1 MITEVVVTMFGI
13 TALGMLINRLAG
25 RTPLYSSAVELL
37 VDFVYWILIP
47 LTFFKTFSE
56 RGLELSDVWI
66 LTSFLVFM
74 VITFTALYR
83 ARRYEERGV
92 REAVFLSS
100 AFPNAVFLGFP
111 VSMAFFNTLEVASV
125 FGLFTVTLNV
135 VIPDL
140 MTARRNAVVKLLRHP
155 ALIGFIAG
163 VLLHSTSPEYV
174 TAVSECLSWVTPLLS
189 YSSTLVL
196 GLRLPLSLNPVKKYL
211 RVTAVV
217 ALFRFAVHP
226 LVSLLVMQLFNVPWV
241 KGAQLMLLSAMPPAL
256 VNTIISER
264 YDWKPELVS
273 TTTVTLTMFSLIA
286 LTVLSCLVRG

>member
-1 MITEVVVTMFGI
+1 MITEVVVMMFGI
-13 TALGMLINRLAG
+13 IVLGMSINSLAK
-25 RTPLYSSAVELL
+25 RIPLYNSAVELL
-37 VDFVYWILIP
+37 VGFVYWILIP

-56 RGLELSDVWI
+56 RGLELSDFWI

-74 VITFTALYR
+74 IITFIALYR

-100 AFPNAVFLGFP
+100 VFPNAVFLGFP
-111 VSMAFFNTLEVASV
+111 ISMAFFNTLEVASV

-140 MTARRNAVVKLLRHP
+140 MIAKRTAAVRLLRHP

-163 VLLHSTSPEYV
+163 ILFHSTNPEYV
-174 TAVSECLSWVTPLLS
+174 TVVSERLGWVTPLLS

-196 GLRLPLSLNPVKKYL
+196 GLRLPLSLSPVRKYL
-211 RVTAVV
+211 RVIAVV

-226 LVSLLVMQLFNVPWV
+226 LVSLLTTQLFNIPWV
-241 KGAQLMLLSAMPPAL
+241 KGVQLALLSAMPPAL
-256 VNTIISER
+256 INTIISER

-273 TTTVTLTMFSLIA
+273 TTTVTLTVLSLIA
-286 LTVLSCLVRG
+286 LTVLSYLVRS